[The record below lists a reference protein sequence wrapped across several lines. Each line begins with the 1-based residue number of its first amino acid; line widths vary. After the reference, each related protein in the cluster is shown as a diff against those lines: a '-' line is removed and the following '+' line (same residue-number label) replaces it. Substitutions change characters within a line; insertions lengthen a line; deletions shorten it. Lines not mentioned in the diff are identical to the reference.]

1 MIPPS
6 PSSPGALPKDL
17 IMAACRRDPEAWREL
32 IAQLNRRMVSA
43 PKLPGPLQRR
53 LDHEDVL
60 QVAFLHAWERIE
72 SFEYRGEGSFIAWMR
87 QIISNVLRD
96 DIRHH
101 ACGIRDASREERRK
115 LSAIS
120 RELPDPEQQAALE
133 EEQTQLSSAIE
144 ELSPLER
151 RLIDMRLN
159 DGQSWREIAARTG
172 RSPRALRRTLD
183 GAIKR
188 LTDSVA

>member
-1 MIPPS
+1 MTPVPPS
-6 PSSPGALPKDL
+6 SLRALPEDL
-17 IMAACRRDPEAWREL
+17 IMAACQRDPEAWREL
-32 IAQLNRRMVSA
+32 IAQLNLKMTSA
-43 PKLPGPLQRR
+43 FQLPGPLLRR
-53 LDHEDVL
+53 LDREDVL
-60 QVAFLHAWERIE
+60 QVAFLQAWERID

-120 RELPDPEQQAALE
+120 RDRSDPEQQVALE
-133 EEQTQLSSAIE
+133 EEQAQLSSAIE
-144 ELSPLER
+144 ELPPLER
-151 RLIDMRLN
+151 RLINMRLY

-172 RSPRALRRTLD
+172 QSPRTLRRTLD
-183 GAIKR
+183 GVIRR
-188 LTDSVA
+188 LNGSVA